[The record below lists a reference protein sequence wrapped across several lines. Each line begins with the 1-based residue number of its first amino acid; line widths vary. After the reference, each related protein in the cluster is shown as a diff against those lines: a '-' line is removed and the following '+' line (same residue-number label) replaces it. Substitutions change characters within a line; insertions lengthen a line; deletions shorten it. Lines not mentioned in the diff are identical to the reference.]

1 MMHYSD
7 DPIRDAELTQLD
19 QERWLES
26 LPVCDECGEHIQSED
41 LYELD
46 GLLFC
51 ESCMEGHRRS
61 TEDYRRE
68 EY

>member
-7 DPIRDAELTQLD
+7 NLHVDFLKHEAD

-51 ESCMEGHRRS
+51 ENCMEGHRRS
-61 TEDYRRE
+61 VE
-68 EY
+68 EYTE

>member
-1 MMHYSD
+1 MHYSD
-7 DPIRDAELTQLD
+7 NPHVDFLRHEAD

-51 ESCMEGHRRS
+51 ENCMEGHRHS

-68 EY
+68 EW